1 MDIKEIK
8 EKSDHQLLMMIKENS
23 EKLKKLRFS
32 LSSGQLKNYNEI
44 NQVKKIIARVKTV
57 LKERSLKKESR
68 I

>member
-8 EKSDHQLLMMIKENS
+8 EKSDHQLLMMIKENL

-44 NQVKKIIARVKTV
+44 GAIKKTIAKVKTV
-57 LKERSLKKESR
+57 LKERSLKK
-68 I
+68 

>member
-8 EKSDHQLLMMIKENS
+8 EKSDHQLLMMIKENL

-44 NQVKKIIARVKTV
+44 NQVKKTIAKVKTV
-57 LKERSLKKESR
+57 LKERSLKKE
-68 I
+68 IGN